1 MNTLRSEFKVGVL
14 AVAGIVLLVL
24 GVNYLKGFNPLS
36 RSKSFFAVY
45 DNVSGLATGNPVL
58 INGFQVGQIRRIE
71 FLPDGSGHLLVEF
84 SVSHPDLTFA
94 KNSVAMIHSSD
105 LFGTKAIRIEQGDSE
120 ELAMPGDTLID
131 NIEDDIAAQVQKQ
144 IEPLQRKT
152 TDLIKGV
159 EKVIENIE
167 SIFNSEATDKLPA
180 ALESMERTVN
190 SLERT
195 AANLDSTVAENR
207 TNFRLVMSNVQSLT
221 GTLRASSGD
230 LTNAIENFS
239 DVSDSLANIEFAATM
254 ARANEALTHV
264 SQITKDLTQ
273 GEGSLGKL
281 LKSDSLH
288 DGLVATNLE
297 LQLLLDDLQLNPWK
311 YVQVSVFGGKR
322 SKSELSKKDLQR
334 LKGLIQEELE
344 AAEGGSF
351 PNP

>member
-1 MNTLRSEFKVGVL
+1 MGVL

-120 ELAMPGDTLID
+120 EVAMPGDTLID

-254 ARANEALTHV
+254 ARV
-264 SQITKDLTQ
+264 TKDLTQ

-322 SKSELSKKDLQR
+322 PKSELSKKDLQR

-344 AAEGGSF
+344 DAEGGSS